1 MTKLEAV
8 KIANILMDNFKMPVA
23 QRGMFDSYVVTD
35 KDDKDLLYVGAGGLG
50 LYIDVEN
57 LEIVKKEKRKI
68 FTIEEAEARSGGKHL
83 NVLPNNETLYD
94 QEDYED

>member
-50 LYIDVEN
+50 LYIDVET

-68 FTIEEAEARSGGKHL
+68 FTIEEVEARSGGLHL

-94 QEDYED
+94 LEDCED

>member
-8 KIANILMDNFKMPVA
+8 RIANILMDNFKMPVA

-35 KDDKDLLYVGAGGLG
+35 NNNKNLLYIGAGGQG
-50 LYIDVEN
+50 LYIDIET

-68 FTIEEAEARSGGKHL
+68 FTIEEVEARSGQKHL
-83 NVLPNNETLYD
+83 SVLPDSNVSYD
-94 QEDYED
+94 PRDYED